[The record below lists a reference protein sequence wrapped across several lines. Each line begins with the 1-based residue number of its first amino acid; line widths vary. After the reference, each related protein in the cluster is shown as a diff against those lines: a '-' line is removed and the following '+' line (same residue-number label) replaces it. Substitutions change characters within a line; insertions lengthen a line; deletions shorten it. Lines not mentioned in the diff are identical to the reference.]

1 MSSTLRATLRL
12 YSSVVLVS
20 ALAAG
25 AGAQQVGLLPDSLVR
40 RFYAEHAAEYAT
52 ERQAIVA
59 AGRQVT
65 RVGGVL
71 TLRLHTGKQL
81 SFVDTL
87 AEGDSHHRYIYQSY
101 RPAEHLHVVRQWF
114 YEGSL
119 YLVIHDLTGQVE
131 GVPAAPEFSPDG
143 RSFVSASSDLEA
155 GYDPNRIEV
164 WSVSPRGLTR
174 RFAHEWGANVGPD
187 SALWA
192 GNDSIRFVR
201 LSLNPGT
208 GVVHRVP
215 QWLSRHGSTWR
226 VSSGAPCHLTYAP
239 ADNGMSEARYARHYL
254 TPLQLSLGV
263 RAHPTGAG
271 VSLIQT
277 HAALLISSRLSAAS

>member
-1 MSSTLRATLRL
+1 MSPILRATLRL
-12 YSSVVLVS
+12 FSSVVLVS
-20 ALAAG
+20 AIAAG
-25 AGAQQVGLLPDSLVR
+25 AGAQQVGLLPDSAAR
-40 RFYAEHAAEYAT
+40 RFYAEHASEYVT
-52 ERQAIVA
+52 ERQAMAA

-65 RVGGVL
+65 RVGGRL
-71 TLRLHTGKQL
+71 TLRLPTGKQL

-87 AEGDSHHRYIYQSY
+87 AEGDSHHRYVYQSY
-101 RPAEHLHVVRQWF
+101 RRTEHLHVLKQWF

-131 GVPAAPEFSPDG
+131 GVPAAPAFSPDG

-174 RFAHEWGANVGPD
+174 RFAREWGANVGPD

-201 LSLNPGT
+201 LSLNQGT
-208 GVVHRVP
+208 SVVRRTP
-215 QWLSRHGSTWR
+215 QWLIRHGSTWR
-226 VSSGAPCHLTYAP
+226 VSSGAP
-239 ADNGMSEARYARHYL
+239 
-254 TPLQLSLGV
+254 
-263 RAHPTGAG
+263 
-271 VSLIQT
+271 
-277 HAALLISSRLSAAS
+277 